1 MKKILIH
8 DANNAC
14 WRLMKIMPVLTAN
27 GKPIQIVYGFL
38 RLLRSS
44 IEEFN
49 PNVVLVCWDSG
60 RSKFRQELFKEY
72 KANRNHGFRANWVR
86 GKKIVEDKELA
97 AEYNSFMKQA
107 ETLKQ
112 TLEFLNI
119 CQLDYPDSEADDLI
133 AIACD
138 ELQGKKIIVSS
149 DLDMLQL
156 IDSETE
162 VWSPIKKELFTLI
175 SMRKNMG
182 LTPSQYLQVRAMTGD
197 GSDNIPGAAKGF
209 GEITATELV
218 KQYGGVE
225 ILFSSTVEKR
235 VMKKGNR
242 YSLLYSEGAKNR
254 VFRNLMLMDLKV
266 VAAHNPNYKKICE
279 MLHKNIKDRSPVSH
293 GRCHKYF
300 SDQKFE
306 SLMKEGL
313 GVWLSPFETLDV

>member
-1 MKKILIH
+1 MKRILIH

-27 GKPIQIVYGFL
+27 GKAIQMVYGFL

-60 RSKFRQELFKEY
+60 RSAFRQELFKEY
-72 KANRNHGFRANWVR
+72 KGNRNHNS
-86 GKKIVEDKELA
+86 DKAHEK
-97 AEYNSFMKQA
+97 EYSSFMKQA
-107 ETLKQ
+107 ETIKQ
-112 TLEFLNI
+112 TLQFLNI
-119 CQLDYPDSEADDLI
+119 CQLDYPGSEADDLI

-138 ELQGKKIIVSS
+138 ELKGKKIVVSS

-156 IDSETE
+156 VDSETD
-162 VWSPIKKELFTLI
+162 VWSPIKKELFNLVT
-175 SMRKNMG
+175 MRKNIG
-182 LTPSQYLQVRAMTGD
+182 LTPSQFLQMRAMTGD

-209 GEITATELV
+209 GETTARELI

-225 ILFSSTVEKR
+225 ILFTPAVEKR

-242 YSLLYSEGAKNR
+242 YSLLYSEGAKGR
-254 VFRNLMLMDLKV
+254 VFRNLMLMDLRV
-266 VAAHNPNYKKICE
+266 VAAHNPHHKEICE
-279 MLHKNIKDRSPVSH
+279 MLQKNVKSRNAVSH
-293 GRCHKYF
+293 GKCHKYF

-306 SLMKEGL
+306 SLMREGL